1 MSDGSFEEHEDT
13 ESGGFHVVGVGAS
26 AGGLESL
33 ERLFSRL
40 PPTTGMAFVV
50 LQHLSPDFKSLMDE
64 LLARRTQMPVRLAE
78 DEMPV
83 EANNVY
89 LLPPMKEM
97 VIRDRRLLLS
107 DRDPRHGL
115 AMPIDHFFRSLA
127 LDLGDRAIAVVLS
140 GSGSDGS
147 RGIKDVR
154 RSGGVVFSESPD
166 TAAFNGMPLSA
177 MATGAV
183 DQVLAPE
190 EIADAIARLG
200 RPDARPPRPDADG
213 AGLDD
218 EDASVT
224 AVLRLLRDE
233 YGIDFSHYKASTVTR
248 RIERRLALNRS
259 LDLSSYI
266 ETLRG
271 DSRELNSLYED
282 LLIGV
287 TRFFRDDSSFRTL
300 EDRIIPDII
309 DRQPAAEPDHPIRIW
324 VAGCATG
331 QEAYSI
337 AMILHEQLAARERP
351 VNLKILA
358 TDVHKSSLEVASAGI
373 YSKEQ
378 LGGVSQERLE
388 RFFTLKPSG
397 YQISQTLRESIV
409 FAPHNLIRDAPFTK
423 LDLITCRNLLIYF
436 QPHAQK
442 TVLTLFHFAL
452 KTGGFLFLGSS
463 ESPGGLVDEFDTLD
477 EHAKIYRKRRDVGLP
492 RDLKLPLPRGNV
504 LPRPSVTAL
513 NRMGGVNPQLL
524 AVYDR
529 LLDRFMPPS
538 FLIDEHG
545 QLIDTF
551 GSAESLLK
559 MKRRRPSQGILDMLD
574 GELRTVVSGALHRV
588 RKDASHVRYDGVPV
602 PGLAG
607 RFTVSAEPLRDARG
621 GLTHVLLSL
630 TAQDGAPVA
639 LAPRPSPSPA
649 SIDAGVPLIEPL
661 DVAGMNQDQMVALQD
676 ELSYTKEN
684 LQSAI
689 QELETTNEELQ
700 ATNEELVASNEE
712 LQSTNEELHSVNEE
726 LYTVNAEY
734 QKKNVELQELNDD
747 IEHLLEGTDVG
758 NAVSRSSAPHPEVH
772 PAHRRP
778 VPRDRARR
786 RTADPDFTH
795 ELLHP
800 TFFGDV
806 TRVLEQGTTVEAQTW
821 DTRGR
826 CYFLRILP
834 YRARTKDA
842 APGAT
847 EIRLPD
853 RSVDHLAPPDGVVVT
868 LTDISALE
876 QARAR
881 VAQLSAIVE
890 SSDDA
895 IISADVRGIVTSW
908 NDGAAQLYGYGTQE
922 AIGQPISLVLP
933 ESRRGD
939 AAAILS
945 EIASGRTVER
955 RESTHVRKDGSH
967 LEVSIIYS
975 PMFDASDRVVGL
987 SAIARDITQLVAARR
1002 EVAER
1007 EERIRLLLDST
1018 AEAIYGMDLS
1028 GICTFCNFACAR
1040 ILGYDSPAELIGRQM
1055 HPLIHH
1061 TRRDGSPYLAEQ
1073 SPIYEA
1079 MRTANRRTWTTR
1091 CCGAPTARASTPN
1104 TGAIRSSA
1112 TTKSSAPS

>member
-154 RSGGVVFSESPD
+154 RFGGVVFSESPD

-423 LDLITCRNLLIYF
+423 LDLITLPQSADLL
-436 QPHAQK
+436 PA
-442 TVLTLFHFAL
+442 ARP
-452 KTGGFLFLGSS
+452 
-463 ESPGGLVDEFDTLD
+463 EDRAD
-477 EHAKIYRKRRDVGLP
+477 A
-492 RDLKLPLPRGNV
+492 LPLRAEDRR
-504 LPRPSVTAL
+504 LPLSGLEREPGRP
-513 NRMGGVNPQLL
+513 G
-524 AVYDR
+524 
-529 LLDRFMPPS
+529 
-538 FLIDEHG
+538 
-545 QLIDTF
+545 
-551 GSAESLLK
+551 
-559 MKRRRPSQGILDMLD
+559 RRIRHARRARQDLSQ
-574 GELRTVVSGALHRV
+574 A
-588 RKDASHVRYDGVPV
+588 
-602 PGLAG
+602 
-607 RFTVSAEPLRDARG
+607 
-621 GLTHVLLSL
+621 
-630 TAQDGAPVA
+630 
-639 LAPRPSPSPA
+639 
-649 SIDAGVPLIEPL
+649 
-661 DVAGMNQDQMVALQD
+661 
-676 ELSYTKEN
+676 
-684 LQSAI
+684 
-689 QELETTNEELQ
+689 
-700 ATNEELVASNEE
+700 
-712 LQSTNEELHSVNEE
+712 
-726 LYTVNAEY
+726 
-734 QKKNVELQELNDD
+734 
-747 IEHLLEGTDVG
+747 
-758 NAVSRSSAPHPEVH
+758 
-772 PAHRRP
+772 
-778 VPRDRARR
+778 ARR
-786 RTADPDFTH
+786 RAPARF
-795 ELLHP
+795 
-800 TFFGDV
+800 
-806 TRVLEQGTTVEAQTW
+806 EAAAA
-821 DTRGR
+821 
-826 CYFLRILP
+826 
-834 YRARTKDA
+834 ARQRPA
-842 APGAT
+842 APERHG
-847 EIRLPD
+847 P
-853 RSVDHLAPPDGVVVT
+853 
-868 LTDISALE
+868 
-876 QARAR
+876 
-881 VAQLSAIVE
+881 
-890 SSDDA
+890 
-895 IISADVRGIVTSW
+895 
-908 NDGAAQLYGYGTQE
+908 
-922 AIGQPISLVLP
+922 QPHG
-933 ESRRGD
+933 RR
-939 AAAILS
+939 
-945 EIASGRTVER
+945 
-955 RESTHVRKDGSH
+955 
-967 LEVSIIYS
+967 
-975 PMFDASDRVVGL
+975 
-987 SAIARDITQLVAARR
+987 Q
-1002 EVAER
+1002 
-1007 EERIRLLLDST
+1007 
-1018 AEAIYGMDLS
+1018 
-1028 GICTFCNFACAR
+1028 
-1040 ILGYDSPAELIGRQM
+1040 
-1055 HPLIHH
+1055 
-1061 TRRDGSPYLAEQ
+1061 
-1073 SPIYEA
+1073 
-1079 MRTANRRTWTTR
+1079 
-1091 CCGAPTARASTPN
+1091 
-1104 TGAIRSSA
+1104 IRSSWPC
-1112 TTKSSAPS
+1112 TTGCSIDSCRQASSSTSTDSSSTRSAAPRAS